1 MIDALGPTE
10 AARNN
15 VDPPSR
21 SRFED
26 RSYQVDG
33 PLHALRKEFNVLV
46 KREARGELAALKR
59 VDPDRLENSAFF
71 RLLTSCV
78 PHQFLGRGCVQIS
91 APGSEVDMVRR
102 FAAVAAIMALRPDGL
117 RPWGL
122 GRAMA
127 DTGVSD
133 LRLSMF
139 LAARGASFRDLARR
153 LARRL
158 ARDAEALPYLDLG
171 RLLLMESLPEYVN
184 ETDSV
189 RIAIAREFWRST
201 RRVPRRNEGEATNE
215 LSSHAGE

>member
-1 MIDALGPTE
+1 MIDVLAATETLRGDVDAPT
-10 AARNN
+10 
-15 VDPPSR
+15 
-21 SRFED
+21 RFGLED
-26 RSYQVDG
+26 RSYEVDG
-33 PLHALRKEFNVLV
+33 PLRALGKRFNVLV
-46 KREARGELAALKR
+46 KAEARGELAALKR
-59 VDPDRLENSAFF
+59 LDPDRPDKSAFF
-71 RLLTSCV
+71 RLLTDCV
-78 PHQFLGRGCVQIS
+78 PRQFLGSGSVPIG

-102 FAAVAAIMALRPDGL
+102 FAALAAIMALRPDGL

-139 LAARGASFRDLARR
+139 LTARGALFRDLARR

-171 RLLLMESLPEYVN
+171 RLLLMESLPGFAD

-189 RIAIAREFWRST
+189 RIAVAREFRRSA
-201 RRVPRRNEGEATNE
+201 RRNEYEAANE
-215 LSSHAGE
+215 VSNHSDE